1 MLYQKQAGVL
11 TSTGGAALNRED
23 YVENL
28 LDYYENPRNRGPLDP
43 AHLHASGGNPGCGDL
58 VTMYARLDDAG
69 HIEALS
75 FEGEGCTIS
84 QASASILTELAQGK
98 TLAEVEAMSY
108 DDLIN
113 VLGREVV
120 SVRPR
125 CATLGLSILKSAA
138 QDYTKAERTRQ
149 S

>member
-1 MLYQKQAGVL
+1 M
-11 TSTGGAALNRED
+11 NREE
-23 YVENL
+23 YVETL
-28 LDYYENPRNRGPLDP
+28 LDYYENPRNRGSLPDAQLQ
-43 AHLHASGGNPGCGDL
+43 ASGGNPGCGDL
-58 VTMYARLDDAG
+58 VTMYALIDEHG
-69 HIEALS
+69 HLSELS

-84 QASASILTELAQGK
+84 QAAASMLTELAQGK
-98 TLAEVEAMSY
+98 SLDEIEAMSY
-108 DDLIN
+108 EELIE

-138 QDYTKAERTRQ
+138 RDYAAATAREASAQK